1 MSRCERKRH
10 EYLERNPCTKRAQ
23 WVLMVC
29 MPKLRLTLL
38 GEPNAQLDGV
48 KLELGFRALL
58 LLCLISLPRDEH
70 QAHWSRSEL
79 AEWLWPTHKRP
90 LSNLSQELYKLRNT
104 LGQGAFDSDA
114 QTLVLL
120 LEHHSD
126 LDEQQHHANSE
137 IPEHWLLAWNALG
150 SPLLAFLEPDWDQEF
165 SLGFNEWL
173 QAQHDQ
179 LETTRRDLGL
189 RLAQHSLRRKN
200 WDEASVFLKAI
211 TQDAF
216 AVPETVFL
224 QRMLTLTANNHSRQ
238 AEQVFQTLTSTLL
251 EQNIQPATDL
261 RVALELAQS
270 HQVDAAQLWLNEL
283 FPPETER
290 AEMPFVGR
298 ATDLTALLRS
308 VPSPLEGKAWAI
320 VIEGE
325 PGAGK
330 TMLAR
335 TLLEQL
341 DPSGQRFLKAES
353 FGELG
358 TPAWRTFDRVVRQ
371 LVRKL
376 ARSIQ
381 DLPEET
387 IASLARFVPDLL
399 TAPSE
404 ELPEEEDRLLFAA
417 IRALMTSADH
427 PSLLFLDDLQWVDEA
442 SLGLLLELMHRPP
455 ARGFLLI
462 ATHRDTEPNNA
473 LHTRLFDL
481 MTRERCGL
489 RWALKPFDPSTVQE
503 LAQALDAPTADTTWM
518 HAQTGGNPMY
528 LNEMFKAGLV
538 QLSKNSDTANLEQ
551 LIQRRLET
559 LPADALN
566 VLEACT
572 VLGDGAN
579 LFEIKQTSNLDYEPT
594 VAALAVLRQTKLL
607 TQSETGIRFNH
618 PITKETA
625 FSRLS
630 LERKQ
635 LLNLRAAQVR
645 LDRPDVAAQHFW
657 AGLND
662 GQIKL
667 STAEM
672 AQITEVFALAGT
684 ANVARGDIENGEH
697 WFHRAL
703 DTAIED
709 RTRALALVRRARIYE
724 RLARPEDATKDL
736 RYAEM
741 LTENA
746 DPITRASVLNAR
758 GTLFAYAFRD
768 SKQATNYA
776 TQALEILSNTNGRDA
791 EIARADAHNALGVS
805 AWLVNDLEPAKHH
818 HQIALDIARAFN
830 DLTRTER
837 SLQNL
842 GNALARGGDS
852 RAEAHLL
859 EAISLGEKLGD
870 LVAIAHAHVN
880 LAFWSIQ
887 AKKFSQAEI
896 LLEKA
901 LEVIRPLGEHTIV
914 IFVLNNLAMTRYYQG
929 NLLASRE
936 ANLQALTSPFVL
948 NNKPQHA
955 TILADTA
962 EAELRL
968 GMLKEAEHHVTKALS
983 LLQEIPNPWLSADL
997 HWQCAERLAFL
1008 GELDNARVSY
1018 RLAMDFAREGKRTA
1032 TEAVC
1037 LARLAL
1043 LENDVALVNE
1053 AAQFSD
1059 STVIQATQQALGG
1072 EFDRA
1077 AETMRTHND
1086 SFEVGRFLQDLAWF
1100 SQNKMYLVEAT
1111 TWFNRHRTVDSGQLD
1126 REGI

>member
-1 MSRCERKRH
+1 
-10 EYLERNPCTKRAQ
+10 
-23 WVLMVC
+23 

-79 AEWLWPTHKRP
+79 AKWLWPMHKRP

-104 LGQGAFDSDA
+104 LGQSAFDSDA

-126 LDEQQHHANSE
+126 LAEQQQHANSE

-173 QAQHDQ
+173 QTQRDQ

-189 RLAQHSLRRKN
+189 RLAQHCLRRKN
-200 WDEASVFLKAI
+200 WDEASVFLETI

-224 QRMLTLTANNHSRQ
+224 QRMLALTANTHSRQ
-238 AEQVFQTLTSTLL
+238 AEQVFQTLTSTLF

-298 ATDLTALLRS
+298 TTDLTALLRS

-335 TLLEQL
+335 ALLEQL

-371 LVRKL
+371 LVRRL

-489 RWALKPFDPSTVQE
+489 RWALKPFDPNTVQE

-538 QLSKNSDTANLEQ
+538 QPSKNSDTANLEQ

-645 LDRPDVAAQHFW
+645 LDRPEMAAMHYW
-657 AGLND
+657 AAFNE
-662 GQIKL
+662 GQIKPPTEELREVVEVFTRTATIHALRGNKQEGLTWFERSLAYTADSGLRVQTLTKRARVYERLLEYPDAERDLKHAETL
-667 STAEM
+667 STA
-672 AQITEVFALAGT
+672 
-684 ANVARGDIENGEH
+684 
-697 WFHRAL
+697 
-703 DTAIED
+703 
-709 RTRALALVRRARIYE
+709 
-724 RLARPEDATKDL
+724 
-736 RYAEM
+736 
-741 LTENA
+741 A
-746 DPITRASVLNAR
+746 DPMTQVTVLNAR
-758 GTLFAYAFRD
+758 GLLLA
-768 SKQATNYA
+768 
-776 TQALEILSNTNGRDA
+776 NGLRDA
-791 EIARADAHNALGVS
+791 NNARQFAERALKILDKLEGRNTAMARADSLNTLGLAGWLENNLENA
-805 AWLVNDLEPAKHH
+805 EHFH
-818 HQIALDIARAFN
+818 REALDVRRAFN
-830 DLTRTER
+830 DPER
-837 SLQNL
+837 IQMSLQNL
-842 GNALARGGDS
+842 GNVLTLRNDPQ
-852 RAEAHLL
+852 AEALFN
-859 EAISLGEKLGD
+859 EAIGIAEKLGD
-870 LVAIAHAHVN
+870 VTNVARGYANLGYLMIRLEKFAEAEQLFEHALKIIEPIGEMVIAHAVRNN
-880 LAFWSIQ
+880 LGIVRFYQGKFAEARVAYLTAFDSPRIAQ
-887 AKKFSQAEI
+887 DKPFRT
-896 LLEKA
+896 L
-901 LEVIRPLGEHTIV
+901 
-914 IFVLNNLAMTRYYQG
+914 FLNNVIE
-929 NLLASRE
+929 S
-936 ANLQALTSPFVL
+936 
-948 NNKPQHA
+948 
-955 TILADTA
+955 
-962 EAELRL
+962 ELRL
-968 GMLKEAEHHVTKALS
+968 GLYDEASEHLSVAFALMHDV
-983 LLQEIPNPWLSADL
+983 QNRAIETDL
-997 HWQCAERLAFL
+997 YFYQ
-1008 GELDNARVSY
+1008 GELQVLLGQISEAISSFHNALHAARDGYRKDREETILV
-1018 RLAMDFAREGKRTA
+1018 RLAMLENNAGMAHEALRLIETA
-1032 TEAVC
+1032 TTRAALMAVSGNSEEAHQEI
-1037 LARLAL
+1037 LSHKDNFERARFLDDLTRLSGIPTYADMAKAIL
-1043 LENDVALVNE
+1043 VAL
-1053 AAQFSD
+1053 
-1059 STVIQATQQALGG
+1059 
-1072 EFDRA
+1072 R
-1077 AETMRTHND
+1077 
-1086 SFEVGRFLQDLAWF
+1086 
-1100 SQNKMYLVEAT
+1100 
-1111 TWFNRHRTVDSGQLD
+1111 
-1126 REGI
+1126 

>member
-1 MSRCERKRH
+1 
-10 EYLERNPCTKRAQ
+10 
-23 WVLMVC
+23 

-90 LSNLSQELYKLRNT
+90 LSNLSQELYKLRNA
-104 LGQGAFDSDA
+104 LGQGAFDSEP
-114 QTLVLL
+114 QILVLL

-126 LDEQQHHANSE
+126 LNEQQQNAIGE
-137 IPEHWLLAWNALG
+137 IPERWLLAWNALG
-150 SPLLAFLEPDWDQEF
+150 LPLLAFLEPDWDQEF

-173 QAQHDQ
+173 QTQRDQ
-179 LETTRRDLGL
+179 LETIRRDLGL
-189 RLAQHSLRRKN
+189 RLAQHCLRRKN
-200 WDEASVFLKAI
+200 WDEASVFLEAI

-238 AEQVFQTLTSTLL
+238 AEQVFQTLNSTLL

-298 ATDLTALLRS
+298 ATDLTSLLRS

-335 TLLEQL
+335 AVLEQL

-371 LVRKL
+371 LVRRL

-417 IRALMTSADH
+417 IRALMTSADY

-489 RWALKPFDPSTVQE
+489 RWALKPFDPNTVQE
-503 LAQALDAPTADTTWM
+503 LAQALDAPTADTIWM

-538 QLSKNSDTANLEQ
+538 QPSKNSDTANLEQ

-667 STAEM
+667 STTEM

-709 RTRALALVRRARIYE
+709 RARALALVKRARIYE

-776 TQALEILSNTNGRDA
+776 TQALEILGNSNGRDA
-791 EIARADAHNALGVS
+791 EIARADARNALGVA
-805 AWLVNDLEPAKHH
+805 AWLVNDLETAKHH
-818 HQIALDIARAFN
+818 HHIALEIARAFS
-830 DLTRTER
+830 DRVRMER

-852 RAEAHLL
+852 RAEGHLI
-859 EAISLGEKLGD
+859 EAIGLGEKLGD
-870 LVAIAHAHVN
+870 LLSIARACVN
-880 LAFWSIQ
+880 LAFWFIQ
-887 AKKFSQAEI
+887 VKDFSRAEE

-901 LEVIRPLGEHTIV
+901 LQVVKPLGEHTIA
-914 IFVLNNLAMTRYYQG
+914 FLVLNNLAMVHFYQG
-929 NLLASRE
+929 DLTASRE
-936 ANLQALTSPFVL
+936 TNLRALQSPAL
-948 NNKPQHA
+948 QTNKPHHA
-955 TILADTA
+955 NILADTA

-968 GMLKEAEHHVTKALS
+968 GLLDEAARHHTEALTLLKEV
-983 LLQEIPNPWLSADL
+983 PNPWLSADL
-997 HWQCAERLAFL
+997 HWQRGERHALL
-1008 GELDNARVSY
+1008 EELDEARAAY
-1018 RLAMDFAREGKRTA
+1018 RLAITNAQEGKRTT
-1032 TEAVC
+1032 TEAMC

-1043 LENDVALVNE
+1043 LENNADMAE
-1053 AAQFSD
+1053 KA
-1059 STVIQATQQALGG
+1059 STISPSVMTQATQAALDR
-1072 EFDRA
+1072 EFERA
-1077 AETMRTHND
+1077 VEMISTHAD
-1086 SFEVGRFLQDLAWF
+1086 SFEVGRFLQDLARL
-1100 SQNKMYLVEAT
+1100 SQNKSYVLEAT
-1111 TWFNRHRTVDSGQLD
+1111 SWFNRQRSTGSGASPK
-1126 REGI
+1126 EAI

>member
-1 MSRCERKRH
+1 
-10 EYLERNPCTKRAQ
+10 
-23 WVLMVC
+23 MVF

-38 GEPNAQLDGV
+38 GEPNARLDGV

-104 LGQGAFDSDA
+104 LGQGAFDSEP

-126 LDEQQHHANSE
+126 LEERQQHVNSE
-137 IPEHWLLAWNALG
+137 IPERWLLAWNALG
-150 SPLLAFLEPDWDQEF
+150 SPLLAFLESDWDQEF

-173 QAQHDQ
+173 QTQRDQ
-179 LETTRRDLGL
+179 LETIRRDLGL
-189 RLAQHSLRRKN
+189 RLAQHCLRRKN
-200 WDEASVFLKAI
+200 WDEASVFLETI
-211 TQDAF
+211 TQDPF

-224 QRMLTLTANNHSRQ
+224 QRMLALIANNHSHR

-251 EQNIQPATDL
+251 EQNIQPATDM

-298 ATDLTALLRS
+298 TTDLTALLRS
-308 VPSPLEGKAWAI
+308 VPSPLEGKPWAI

-335 TLLEQL
+335 AVLEQL

-371 LVRKL
+371 LVRRL

-489 RWALKPFDPSTVQE
+489 RWALKPFDPNTVQE
-503 LAQALDAPTADTTWM
+503 LAQALGAPSADTTWM

-538 QLSKNSDTANLEQ
+538 QPSNNSDTANLEQ

-667 STAEM
+667 STTEM
-672 AQITEVFALAGT
+672 AQITEVFAMAGT

-736 RYAEM
+736 RYAEL

-746 DPITRASVLNAR
+746 DPITRASVLNTR
-758 GTLFAYAFRD
+758 GTLFANAFRD
-768 SKQATNYA
+768 AQQATSYA
-776 TQALEILSNTNGRDA
+776 TQALEILDNTNGRDA
-791 EIARADAHNALGVS
+791 EQARADAHNTLGVA
-805 AWLVNDLEPAKHH
+805 AWLVNNLETAIRHH
-818 HQIALDIARAFN
+818 HIALDIARAFS
-830 DLTRTER
+830 DATRIER

-842 GNALARGGDS
+842 GNALARGGDA
-852 RAEAHLL
+852 RAEAYFL

-870 LVAIAHAHVN
+870 LVALSRSHVN
-880 LAFWSIQ
+880 LAFWFIQ
-887 AKKFSQAEI
+887 KKDFARAEE
-896 LLEKA
+896 LLDRT
-901 LEVIRPLGEHTIV
+901 LQVIRPLGEHAIGFV
-914 IFVLNNLAMTRYYQG
+914 VLNNLAMVRYYQG
-929 NLLASRE
+929 NLTASRE
-936 ANLQALTSPFVL
+936 TNLQALASSVL
-948 NNKPQHA
+948 SDNKPYHA
-955 TILADTA
+955 TILADVA

-968 GMLKEAEHHVTKALS
+968 GFLDEAGKHHAEAFVLVNEIPNAWVSANLHWQAGERQARLGQIEAAKLEYRLAIAVAQESNQSTIEANSMARLS
-983 LLQEIPNPWLSADL
+983 LLEADFEWSEKALNLSENL
-997 HWQCAERLAFL
+997 LT
-1008 GELDNARVSY
+1008 
-1018 RLAMDFAREGKRTA
+1018 KA
-1032 TEAVC
+1032 THQ
-1037 LARLAL
+1037 AL
-1043 LENDVALVNE
+1043 LGTPDE
-1053 AAQFSD
+1053 AAR
-1059 STVIQATQQALGG
+1059 TI
-1072 EFDRA
+1072 RA
-1077 AETMRTHND
+1077 DQDA
-1086 SFEVGRFLQDLAWF
+1086 FEVGRFLQDLALF
-1100 SQNKMYLVEAT
+1100 SQNKKYELEAVA
-1111 TWFNRHRTVDSGQLD
+1111 WFEQARSSGRQLS
-1126 REGI
+1126 